1 MVGAGSVWL
10 RWVGQISFVAFLLAV
25 VALAGKPSLIAQGLA
40 VGGTVIAFA
49 HGVRTYGWSGISV
62 FLAICLAVTFAIEN
76 LSIVTGFPFGNYH
89 FEVAAALPYIG
100 KVPIVVGLLYFAMGY
115 FSWMIASL
123 LLDDADLHL
132 DRPFNVVA
140 LPIIAAFVMVQ
151 WDVVMDPP
159 NATVYRAW
167 IWHDGGGYFGVP
179 LSNYA
184 GWYLTVWLFYQ
195 AFGLVLYFRPG
206 LVWPRSHGSRLP
218 PILVYLAVALSN
230 AVPYL
235 VGHAGEVV
243 DATGHGWRTQDLHE
257 TTVIVMLFTMLFTS
271 TLALLRWAA
280 RKESRR
286 EQPQPAHHH
295 SIAHIASRD
304 SAA

>member
-1 MVGAGSVWL
+1 MINVGNAWL
-10 RWVGQISFVAFLLAV
+10 RRATWISFVAFLLAV
-25 VALAGKPSLIAQGLA
+25 VVLAGMPSPIAQALAG
-40 VGGTVIAFA
+40 GGIVIAFA
-49 HGVRTYGWSGISV
+49 HGVRVYGWSGIFL
-62 FLAICLAVTFAIEN
+62 FLAICLVVTIAIEN
-76 LSIVTGFPFGNYH
+76 LSIATGFPFGRYH

-100 KVPIVVGLLYFAMGY
+100 AVPIIVGPLYFAMGY
-115 FSWMIASL
+115 FSWIIASL

-140 LPIIAAFVMVQ
+140 LPLISAFVMVQ

-159 NATVYRAW
+159 NATLYRAW

-195 AFGLVLYFRPG
+195 AFALVVYCRPS
-206 LVWPRSHGSRLP
+206 WARPRPDCSRLP
-218 PILVYLAVALSN
+218 PILLYLAVALSY

-235 VGHAGEVV
+235 IGRDGDVV
-243 DATGHGWRTQDLHE
+243 DATGHGWRTQDLRE
-257 TTVIVMLFTMLFTS
+257 TTMVVMLFTMLFTS

-280 RKESRR
+280 RGRLR
-286 EQPQPAHHH
+286 
-295 SIAHIASRD
+295 
-304 SAA
+304 SA